1 MMAEDSAGVA
11 LTEPQRAAVAKLACA
26 LEAPGAVAVL
36 CGPAGVGKTTVLEK
50 LADVTAC
57 ARGVQRF
64 VDVQP
69 QEPASADLP
78 PLVLLDDADDADD
91 GGIGR
96 LVASWRKHRPDVR
109 LVLAGTGRLLTLV
122 ARDTRVEQAVR
133 LRAALRP
140 FTAAESADLVTMALR
155 GARPQAAS
163 MPPPAEVLQTIHEIA
178 AGIPATVARLAVLAR
193 VLVDADP
200 DRPLTVD
207 DVEAIHRRLS
217 PQAA

>member
-1 MMAEDSAGVA
+1 MSEESAGVA

-26 LEAPGAVAVL
+26 VEAPGSVAVL
-36 CGPAGVGKTTVLEK
+36 CGPAGVGKTTVLGR
-50 LADVTAC
+50 LAGVTAC
-57 ARGVQRF
+57 PRGVQRF
-64 VDVQP
+64 ADVQQ
-69 QEPASADLP
+69 QESATADLP
-78 PLVLLDDADDADD
+78 PLLLVDDADEADD
-91 GGIGR
+91 GDIGR
-96 LVASWRKHRPDVR
+96 FVAGCRRRHPDVR

-140 FTAAESADLVTMALR
+140 FTAAESADLVTAALR
-155 GARPQAAS
+155 GDRPHAADV
-163 MPPPAEVLQTIHEIA
+163 PPPAEVLQTIHEIA
-178 AGIPATVARLAVLAR
+178 AGIPATVSRLATLAR

-200 DRPLTVD
+200 ARPLTVD

>member
-1 MMAEDSAGVA
+1 MTEESAGVA

-26 LEAPGAVAVL
+26 VEAPGSVAVL
-36 CGPAGVGKTTVLEK
+36 CGPAGVGKTTVLGQ

-57 ARGVQRF
+57 PRGVQRLA
-64 VDVQP
+64 DTQ
-69 QEPASADLP
+69 QESAAADLP
-78 PLVLLDDADDADD
+78 PLLLIDDADEADD
-91 GGIGR
+91 GDIGR
-96 LVASWRKHRPDVR
+96 FVAGCRRRRPDVR

-122 ARDTRVEQAVR
+122 ARDTRVEQVVR

-140 FTAAESADLVTMALR
+140 FTAAESAELVTAALR
-155 GARPQAAS
+155 GHRPHAPD
-163 MPPPAEVLQTIHEIA
+163 MPPPAEVLQTMHEIA
-178 AGIPATVARLAVLAR
+178 AGIPATVSRLAALAR

-200 DRPLTVD
+200 GRPLTVD